1 MSKKPKPAAKST
13 LGGREERPSFKTVKV
28 ELAALKKSL
37 LKIRLAREDKK
48 GKLGDVQIAQID
60 AAIKEIGAATS
71 LLECIQDHAPYG
83 S

>member
-1 MSKKPKPAAKST
+1 MAKKAKPAAKST
-13 LGGREERPSFKTVKV
+13 GRGREARPSYKTVKT
-28 ELAALKKSL
+28 ELATLKKSL

-60 AAIKEIGAATS
+60 AAIKEIGAAAA